1 MSVKKKVDTIFY
13 VNKYWDYE
21 GSERWLRAQ
30 KSKLPR
36 YKFRPRIAEL
46 LAMEGVYDNPTY
58 PDYKIHI
65 SCRFNDIL
73 RAGNTKHF
81 VSCFRNDSEERIQP
95 FLRCVKDNWAVM
107 FVTDKGGQ
115 FMARCW
121 IKYNRLDPEMYGSD
135 YLYLYRRYGN
145 KLGENDVYSLLN
157 KLTMSLTPGRQV
169 QIVGGQ
175 SDDYL
180 FFG

>member
-1 MSVKKKVDTIFY
+1 
-13 VNKYWDYE
+13 
-21 GSERWLRAQ
+21 
-30 KSKLPR
+30 
-36 YKFRPRIAEL
+36 
-46 LAMEGVYDNPTY
+46 
-58 PDYKIHI
+58 
-65 SCRFNDIL
+65 
-73 RAGNTKHF
+73 
-81 VSCFRNDSEERIQP
+81 
-95 FLRCVKDNWAVM
+95 
-107 FVTDKGGQ
+107 
-115 FMARCW
+115 MARCW